1 MDKLKENRKMVSRA
15 RRIVVKIGS
24 GTLTRDDGLNL
35 SLIKKLAA
43 NISELKAQNRKI
55 VIVSSGAIAAGLKKV
70 GLSERPSTIQE
81 KQACAAVG
89 QASLMMA
96 YEKAFSRHGHQV
108 AQILLTTNDL
118 SNRRRYLNARN
129 TLTTLFEWDIIPII
143 NENDTVA
150 VEEIKVGD
158 NDTLSG
164 MITGLVEADLL
175 INLTDI
181 DGLYDR
187 DPRDDA
193 DAEFIS
199 EVKSVGRKIEAMAG
213 AIPGSLGTGGMFT
226 KVRAAKQVAKRGV
239 PTVIAN
245 GKTKNILKRILA
257 GEELGTL
264 FLPTA
269 ETLPQRKFWI
279 AYTSKIQGQV
289 IVDDGARRALLK
301 QGKSLLP
308 SGITAVKDQFNLGDA
323 IEIADAK
330 GLVIAVGLTNYS
342 SKEITRI
349 LGCQTCDIESLLGY
363 KHADEV
369 IHRDNLVVGED
380 LRL

>member
-1 MDKLKENRKMVSRA
+1 MDKLKKNRKMVSKA

-24 GTLTRDDGLNL
+24 GTLTKDDGLNL

-70 GLSERPSTIQE
+70 GLTRRPSTIQE

-89 QASLMMA
+89 QASLMRA
-96 YEKAFSRHGHQV
+96 YENAFSRHGHQV
-108 AQILLTTNDL
+108 AQVLLTTNDL
-118 SNRRRYLNARN
+118 SNRRRYLNSRN

-158 NDTLSG
+158 NDTLAG
-164 MITGLVEADLL
+164 MITALVEANLL

-181 DGLYDR
+181 DGLYDS
-187 DPRDDA
+187 DPRDNP

-199 EVKSVGRKIEAMAG
+199 EVTSVGKKIETMAG
-213 AIPGSLGTGGMFT
+213 TIPGSLGTGGMFT

-245 GKTKNILKRILA
+245 GKTKDILKRILA
-257 GEELGTL
+257 GEEIGTL

-269 ETLPQRKFWI
+269 KTLTQRKHWI
-279 AYTSKIQGQV
+279 AYTSRIRGQV
-289 IVDDGARRALLK
+289 IVDDGARRAVLK

-308 SGITAVKDQFNLGDA
+308 SGITDVKSQFNLGDA
-323 IEIADAK
+323 IEITDAK

-342 SKEITRI
+342 SEEITRI

-369 IHRDNLVVGED
+369 IHRDNMVVGEN
-380 LRL
+380 LRS